1 MMKRRTFVAL
11 SLAAPIGAVLPLGS
25 SLAAAQG
32 ERPNFTFAVDNL
44 WTTLDPV
51 NGISTTGGRVYGN
64 VFDTLIR
71 RNYNTDQD
79 GNTLV
84 PWLAEKWE
92 QTKPTVWTLSI
103 RKGVK
108 FQNGDAMTA
117 HDVAF
122 SLSSERLWGEKPM
135 APRGKNYARGLVRV
149 EAINDFTVELETSFP
164 DPTFINRL
172 TTPIGYVLPKN
183 YYQQVGTDAF
193 GQKPI
198 GTGPYKVT
206 EFDPSSHATAVAFD
220 EYWAGKPPLK
230 SVTWKIVPE
239 YSTRLAGLASGD
251 YDMIVDVPIDQ
262 LGQVKAMKG
271 VTLIVTQ
278 IGNYPLAAF
287 NTLTVDGME
296 NNPLVD
302 ANLRKAMV
310 MAIDRPAIT
319 KALWGDLTITP
330 APFNFPEY
338 GAFYDPARKGQY
350 DYNPEAAK
358 SLLAKT
364 KYKGETLIWNIVRGF
379 YPNYEAAAE
388 YMVETWRDLGINVQL
403 NVVDNFSLAY
413 KRPFH
418 LLNMSMSSEFT
429 GDPYRPLW
437 LDWGPSSSRVTASHR
452 TWVPTEAYVKD
463 GERFEKA
470 QSFEEKKAAYL
481 DLVKDW
487 EDVTPGFDLWRNVQ
501 TFAISDKFKWN
512 PSGSQ
517 LTIFDST
524 FMTVK

>member
-11 SLAAPIGAVLPLGS
+11 SLAAPIGAALPLGAKQ
-25 SLAAAQG
+25 AAAA
-32 ERPNFTFAVDNL
+32 ERPDFTFAVDNL

-71 RNYNTDQD
+71 RNYNTDQE

-92 QTKPTVWTLSI
+92 QTKPNVWTLTI

-108 FQNGDAMTA
+108 FQNGDPMTA
-117 HDVAF
+117 QDVAF
-122 SLSSERLWGEKPM
+122 SLSAERLWGDKPM
-135 APRGKNYARGLVRV
+135 AARGKNYARGLVRV
-149 EAINDFTVELETSFP
+149 EAVSDYTVELETSFP

-172 TTPIGYVLPKN
+172 TTPIGYVLPKT
-183 YYQQVGTDAF
+183 YYEQVGTDAF

-198 GTGPYKVT
+198 GTGPYRIT
-206 EFDPSSHATAVAFD
+206 EFDPSSHATAIAFD
-220 EYWAGKPPLK
+220 DYWAGKPPLK

-239 YSTRLAGLASGD
+239 YSTRLAGLTSGQ
-251 YDMIVDVPIDQ
+251 YDMIVDVPVDQ
-262 LGQVKAMKG
+262 LNQVKAMKG
-271 VTLIVTQ
+271 IALIVTQ

-287 NTLTVDGME
+287 NTLTVEGMD

-310 MAIDRPAIT
+310 MAINRPAIT

-330 APFNFPEY
+330 SPFNFPEY
-338 GAFYDPARKGQY
+338 GKFYDPARKGQY
-350 DYNPEAAK
+350 EFDPAGAK
-358 SLLAKT
+358 ALLAKT

-388 YMVETWRDLGINVQL
+388 YMVEMWRDVGITVQL
-403 NVVDNFSLAY
+403 NIVDNFSLAY

-418 LLNMSMSSEFT
+418 ILNMSMSSEFT

-437 LDWGPSSSRVTASHR
+437 LDWGPSSSRVTATHR
-452 TWVPTEAYVKD
+452 TWVPPENYLKD

-470 QSFEEKKAAYL
+470 QTFEEKKAAYL
-481 DLVKDW
+481 DMVKDW
-487 EDVTPGFDLWRNVQ
+487 EDVTPAFDLWRNVQ
-501 TFAISDKFKWN
+501 TFAISDKYKWN
-512 PSGSQ
+512 PGGSQ
-517 LTIFDST
+517 LTIFDTT